1 MRRNK
6 YKYGFI
12 IFFIIIMI
20 FAIYKIRSDEE
31 AKIQNQQ
38 NQQIEEEQSRIKEIN
53 LGIAGYDTLNPIISN
68 NKNVQDIQK
77 LIYDPL
83 ITLSVDYK
91 AEPCLA
97 TEWAKQ
103 NENTYL
109 IKLRENVKW
118 PDGTDFTSEDVR
130 FTIDRLKNVNS
141 IYSSNVANVTQVEA
155 VDSHTIKLTLDKE
168 IPFYE
173 YNLIFPIVEAT
184 GYDDNGIPSG
194 AGKYQATSNS
204 DANIILEKN
213 PNWWGANDTN
223 LSLEKMTINKYATL
237 GEMYNGF
244 KIGNIDLISTDNSN
258 LQEYIGKIGYNEKQL
273 QGREHTFLALNT
285 QNTFLQSVAVR
296 KAIAYSIDKQNI
308 VSSVYA
314 NKQFVSNFPLE
325 YGSWIYQ
332 AQEGLGY
339 DTEQSKQLLTEE
351 GWTLRNNIYQKSVAS
366 NTTNTR
372 NRRRTTTNTQQL
384 QLNLL
389 VKASDSAKIAIA
401 ENIKQQLANE
411 GIVINIV
418 QANDENYVNN
428 LNARTYDI
436 VLCTINTSP
445 SPNMELFFGEGNMA
459 NYTND
464 QVTELMKEVKN
475 TTDEDT
481 LKNDYQKLSEIYK
494 NEVPYISIS
503 TNKYSVAYSTSLMG
517 EFSPNWFSSFYNVN
531 TWGK

>member
-1 MRRNK
+1 MRGNK
-6 YKYGFI
+6 YKYAFI
-12 IFFIIIMI
+12 IFFVFIMV

-91 AEPCLA
+91 TEACLA

-130 FTIDRLKNVNS
+130 FTIDRLKNVDS
-141 IYSSNVANVTQVEA
+141 IYSSNVANVTQVEI

-173 YNLIFPIVEAT
+173 YNLVFPIVEAK

-194 AGKYQATSNS
+194 AGKYQVTG
-204 DANIILEKN
+204 DDGTNIILEKN
-213 PNWWGANDTN
+213 PNWWGTNDTN
-223 LSLEKMTINKYATL
+223 LSLEKITINKYASL

-258 LQEYIGKIGYNEKQL
+258 IQEYIGKIGYNEKQL

-285 QNTFLQSVAVR
+285 QNALLQSASVR
-296 KAIAYSIDKQNI
+296 KAISYSIDKQNI

-314 NKQFVSNFPLE
+314 NKQAVSNFPLD
-325 YGSWIYQ
+325 YGTWIYQ
-332 AQEGLGY
+332 AQDGLGY
-339 DTEQSKQLLTEE
+339 DMEQARQLLTEE
-351 GWTLRNNIYQKSVAS
+351 GWTLRNNVYQKGLAS
-366 NTTNTR
+366 TTANTR
-372 NRRRTTTNTQQL
+372 NRRRTSTSAQQL

-389 VKASDSAKIAIA
+389 IKASDSTKVAIA

-411 GIVINIV
+411 GIVINVV
-418 QANDENYVNN
+418 QSNDENYTAN
-428 LNARTYDI
+428 LNARSYDI

-445 SPNMELFFGEGNMA
+445 SPNMDLFFGDGNLA

-503 TNKYSVAYSTSLMG
+503 TNKYSVAYSTALIG